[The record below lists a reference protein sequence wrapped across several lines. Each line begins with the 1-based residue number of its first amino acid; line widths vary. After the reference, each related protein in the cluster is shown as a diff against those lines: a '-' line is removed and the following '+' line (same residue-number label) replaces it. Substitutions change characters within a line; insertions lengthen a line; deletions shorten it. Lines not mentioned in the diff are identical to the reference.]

1 MDIAGSCREGEGHHE
16 EHRTGALGDHG
27 NRLIHPFQEPV
38 CLKKEVLGFAVNRL
52 QFALL
57 AEAWRLVSDDVLS
70 PSDVDKVQIEG
81 VDGRRFCGAVL
92 LL

>member
-1 MDIAGSCREGEGHHE
+1 M
-16 EHRTGALGDHG
+16 
-27 NRLIHPFQEPV
+27 
-38 CLKKEVLGFAVNRL
+38 KKEVLGFAVNRL